1 MRLTNFMRTRLL
13 MITLMLAAGFCAS
26 ASAQRCLKYS
36 PAVITL
42 KGTLRSHVF
51 PGPPNYESIK
61 RGDRKERAIIL
72 MLAAPTCTIS
82 NDPPQGLDDP
92 ETNLREMQ
100 LVVTKSAHW
109 KFVERRLGKRV
120 VVTGTLLHG
129 HTGHHRT
136 KVLIGVS
143 NIRAATRV
151 RDRVSQLT

>member
-1 MRLTNFMRTRLL
+1 MATM
-13 MITLMLAAGFCAS
+13 MLVVGFCSS

-36 PAVITL
+36 PTVVKL

-72 MLAAPTCTIS
+72 MLAAPTCTTS
-82 NDPPQGLDDP
+82 KDPPQGLDDP
-92 ETNLREMQ
+92 ETDIREMQ

-109 KFVERRLGKRV
+109 KTVERRLGKRV
-120 VVTGTLLHG
+120 IVTGTLFHA

-136 KVLIGVS
+136 KVLIDVT
-143 NIRAATRV
+143 NIRAAA
-151 RDRVSQLT
+151 

>member
-1 MRLTNFMRTRLL
+1 MRLTNFMSTRLL
-13 MITLMLAAGFCAS
+13 MVTLMLAAGFCSS

-36 PAVITL
+36 PTVITL
-42 KGTLRSHVF
+42 KGTLRSQVF

-72 MLAAPTCTIS
+72 MLAAPTCTTS

-92 ETNLREMQ
+92 ETNIREIQ

-109 KFVERRLGKRV
+109 RIVERRLGKRV
-120 VVTGTLLHG
+120 VVTGALFHA

-136 KVLIGVS
+136 KVLIDVT
-143 NIRAATRV
+143 NIRAAA
-151 RDRVSQLT
+151 